1 MKIFILAW
9 VLCVVTVSI
18 IIGVNAWALV
28 LQHMIDAGMVTIIC
42 EVQK

>member
-1 MKIFILAW
+1 MKLLTIAILAATI
-9 VLCVVTVSI
+9 TVAA

-28 LQHMIDAGMVTIIC
+28 LQHMIDSGMITIIC